1 MIWLYKIVPLI
12 VAIGAL
18 YSFLKS
24 IGIITYT
31 DPQKQKDYE
40 EYLKTKGNTGAI
52 VSFIMFLLFLIMFI
66 REIV

>member
-1 MIWLYKIVPLI
+1 MIWLYKLVPLV

-18 YSFLKS
+18 YSFLRS
-24 IGIITYT
+24 IGIITYS
-31 DPQKQKDYE
+31 DPQKQRDYE
-40 EYLKTKGNTGAI
+40 DYLKSKGNTGAV

>member
-40 EYLKTKGNTGAI
+40 EYLKTKGNTRAI